1 MTRRD
6 LAIRVATFVLST
18 AGLILL
24 LNIVRDDDICLVI
37 LAWFMT
43 AAGNYFHGYRVAEKE
58 RADL

>member
-18 AGLILL
+18 AGLTLL
-24 LNIVRDDDICLVI
+24 LTLVRDDDIFLVI

-43 AAGNYFHGYRVAEKE
+43 AAGYYAHGYRVAKE
-58 RADL
+58 RSEP